1 MICSRCRVLCDA
13 CCPVCGSAKHLR
25 EAEPNEPAHLI
36 TLSAMQA
43 MLVEPVLAETGVPY
57 FKQGSV
63 GGGLTAQVG
72 MMREIFRFF
81 VPASARQKCAR
92 AIEDVFGEDEVLMG
106 LLHEFDIREG

>member
-1 MICSRCRVLCDA
+1 MICSKCRVLCETV
-13 CCPVCGSAKHLR
+13 CPVCGSAKRLR
-25 EAEPNEPAHLI
+25 EPEPNEPAHLI

-43 MLVEPVLAETGVPY
+43 MLVEPVLADSGVPY

-81 VPASARQKCAR
+81 VPASARETCAR
-92 AIEDVFGEDEVLMG
+92 AIEDVFGEDETIMR
-106 LLHEFDIREG
+106 LLHEFDSNV